1 VPASVVDGIDSVEGG
16 SLATLEEVLDQL
28 ATAPPSEFTRERNA
42 LVARL
47 TKLGQNDAAA
57 RVKAV
62 PRPTVAV
69 WVVNRLARE
78 EPKAVE
84 QLITAAEHMRAAQL
98 RRGDLRAASASHRAT
113 LAHLS
118 ERAGAMLRELG
129 VGATHKVLLRV
140 ETTLTAA
147 AADRE
152 LRRALRKGRL
162 EREVAAR
169 GFEVF
174 AGEKLPPAPRGKVQ
188 AHTPK
193 EGTAAIDESRASRP
207 ADIVATERQD
217 ARLKEASGELA
228 RAEAEA
234 AKRNEQ
240 LTVAR
245 QRVTE
250 LRQLLQQATRAETEA
265 TREQKQ
271 ATTALQAARR
281 AVRAAEGPLRGKKRK
296 WRA

>member
-1 VPASVVDGIDSVEGG
+1 M
-16 SLATLEEVLDQL
+16 ATLDEVLDQL
-28 ATAPPSEFTRERNA
+28 ATAPPSEFTRERNM

-47 TKLGQNDAAA
+47 TKLGQKDAAA

-78 EPKAVE
+78 EPKGVG

-98 RRGDLRAASASHRAT
+98 RRGDLRAASADHRAA

-129 VGATHKVLLRV
+129 AGATHQVLLRV

-147 AADRE
+147 AADRD
-152 LRRALRKGRL
+152 LRRTLRKGRL

-174 AGEKLPPAPRGKVQ
+174 AGEKLPPAPRGKVR
-188 AHTPK
+188 APAATP
-193 EGTAAIDESRASRP
+193 GAAAVEEVRAPTR
-207 ADIVATERQD
+207 ADV
-217 ARLKEASGELA
+217 
-228 RAEAEA
+228 AEAERRGAKLKQASEALATAKAEA
-234 AKRNEQ
+234 ARRNEQ
-240 LTVAR
+240 LTAAR

-250 LRQLLQQATRAETEA
+250 LRQLLTVAIQAEA
-265 TREQKQ
+265 DATKEQR
-271 ATTALQAARR
+271 QAAAALEAARKE
-281 AVRAAEGPLRGKKRK
+281 VGAAERTSRDTKKR
-296 WRA
+296 RP

>member
-1 VPASVVDGIDSVEGG
+1 MRAELDHMRADRVS
-16 SLATLEEVLDQL
+16 TLEEVLVHL
-28 ATAPPSEFTRERNA
+28 ATAPPSEFTRERNS

-47 TKLGQNDAAA
+47 TKLGQKEAAA

-78 EPKAVE
+78 EAKGVE

-98 RRGDLRAASASHRAT
+98 RRGDLRAASVSHRAA

-118 ERAGAMLRELG
+118 ERAGAMFRELG
-129 VGATHKVLLRV
+129 VGATHQVLLRV

-152 LRRALRKGRL
+152 LRRTLRKGRL

-174 AGEKLPPAPRGKVQ
+174 AGEKLPPAPRAKVR
-188 AHTPK
+188 APVPK
-193 EGTAAIDESRASRP
+193 EGDAVIDELRASRP

-217 ARLKEASGELA
+217 ARLREASEELA
-228 RAEAEA
+228 RAEVQT

-240 LTVAR
+240 LTAAR

-265 TREQKQ
+265 TREQRE
-271 ATTALQAARR
+271 ATMALQAARR
-281 AVRAAEGPLRGKKRK
+281 AVRAAEGALRSKRK
-296 WRA
+296 RR

>member
-1 VPASVVDGIDSVEGG
+1 MRAELDHMRADRVS
-16 SLATLEEVLDQL
+16 TLEEVLDQL
-28 ATAPPSEFTRERNA
+28 ATAPPSEFTRERSA

-47 TKLGQNDAAA
+47 TKLGQKDAAA

-98 RRGDLRAASASHRAT
+98 RHGDLRAASAGHRAA

-129 VGATHKVLLRV
+129 VGATHQVLLRV

-152 LRRALRKGRL
+152 LRRTLRKGRL

-174 AGEKLPPAPRGKVQ
+174 AGEKLPPAPRGKVR
-188 AHTPK
+188 APAPK
-193 EGTAAIDESRASRP
+193 EGAAAIEKSRAPRP

-217 ARLKEASGELA
+217 ARLKEANEELA
-228 RAEAEA
+228 RAEAET
-234 AKRNEQ
+234 AKRTEQ
-240 LTVAR
+240 LTAAR

-250 LRQLLQQATRAETEA
+250 LRQLLPQATRAETEA
-265 TREQKQ
+265 IRGQKQ
-271 ATTALQAARR
+271 ATMALQAARR
-281 AVRAAEGPLRGKKRK
+281 AVRAAEGALGGKKR
-296 WRA
+296 RPS

>member
-1 VPASVVDGIDSVEGG
+1 M
-16 SLATLEEVLDQL
+16 
-28 ATAPPSEFTRERNA
+28 
-42 LVARL
+42 
-47 TKLGQNDAAA
+47 
-57 RVKAV
+57 KAV

-78 EPKAVE
+78 EPTGIG

-98 RRGDLRAASASHRAT
+98 RRGDLRAASADHRAA

-129 VGATHKVLLRV
+129 VGATHQVLLRV
-140 ETTLTAA
+140 ETTLAAA

-174 AGEKLPPAPRGKVQ
+174 AGEKLPPAPRGKVRAPAPKQ
-188 AHTPK
+188 AA
-193 EGTAAIDESRASRP
+193 TAIEKSRASRP
-207 ADIVATERQD
+207 ADIVATERGD
-217 ARLKEASGELA
+217 ARLKETREALA
-228 RAEAEA
+228 RAEAET

-240 LTVAR
+240 LTAAR
-245 QRVTE
+245 QRATE
-250 LRQLLQQATRAETEA
+250 LRQLLKEATRAETDA
-265 TREQKQ
+265 TREQRQ
-271 ATTALQAARR
+271 ATIALQAARR
-281 AVRAAEGPLRGKKRK
+281 GVRAAEGALREKKRK
-296 WRA
+296 RRP

>member
-1 VPASVVDGIDSVEGG
+1 
-16 SLATLEEVLDQL
+16 LATLDEVLDRL

-47 TKLGQNDAAA
+47 AKLGQKDAAA

-84 QLITAAEHMRAAQL
+84 QLITATEHMRAAQL
-98 RRGDLRAASASHRAT
+98 RRGDLRAASADHRAA

-129 VGATHKVLLRV
+129 VGATHQVLLRV

-152 LRRALRKGRL
+152 LRRTLRKGRL

-174 AGEKLPPAPRGKVQ
+174 AGEKLPPAPRGNVR
-188 AHTPK
+188 APAPK
-193 EGTAAIDESRASRP
+193 EGATAIEKSRASRP
-207 ADIVATERQD
+207 ADIVATERED
-217 ARLKEASGELA
+217 ARLKEAREALA
-228 RAEAEA
+228 RAEAETA
-234 AKRNEQ
+234 RQGERVTA
-240 LTVAR
+240 AR
-245 QRVTE
+245 QRVAE
-250 LRQLLQQATRAETEA
+250 LRQLLQQATRVETEA
-265 TREQKQ
+265 TREQRQ
-271 ATTALQAARR
+271 ATIALQAARR
-281 AVRAAEGPLRGKKRK
+281 AVRAAEGALREKKRK
-296 WRA
+296 RRP